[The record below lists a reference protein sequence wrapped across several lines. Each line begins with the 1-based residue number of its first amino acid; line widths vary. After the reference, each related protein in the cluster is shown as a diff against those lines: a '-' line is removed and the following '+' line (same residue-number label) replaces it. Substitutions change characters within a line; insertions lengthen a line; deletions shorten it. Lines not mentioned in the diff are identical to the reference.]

1 MAQENAATLDLP
13 NGGAENGST
22 KTVSFS
28 SLKPQLVLQ
37 ASKAADAV
45 QFYKTAFGVEELKR
59 VMHPKRKAEQ
69 ELPLI
74 LCAELKLGS
83 SVLQVCDQTDDS
95 SAPFGTM
102 CLTADQGVT
111 KLTRVGCGS
120 ACMFC
125 LETDDVDGAVKKAV
139 SAGATL
145 EGEITEGEGSCCG
158 GRVGKV
164 KDPYGYAWLICSP
177 AKECANVEA

>member
-95 SAPFGTM
+95 SAP
-102 CLTADQGVT
+102 
-111 KLTRVGCGS
+111 VGCGS